1 MKDSLFLKEQNI
13 HSDWFS
19 FLNYENRSLILKIE
33 AEVEKSGFTPSAEKV
48 LRFLNFPL
56 TSAKIIILGQDPYP
70 QTGVATG
77 RAFEVGTL
85 KSWNQPFKNISLKN
99 ILRALYKAYSGQI
112 IKFSQLKEKFDN
124 EFPVL
129 PPGKLFEHW
138 EKQGVLLLNTS
149 FTCEPGKPGSHQKL
163 WEEFTSRLLA
173 FIQNNAQQATWFL
186 WGNHAREA
194 TKNLDL
200 PKSIKT
206 MHPMM
211 CHYAPERDSDFLYG
225 RINCFEPYIGE
236 IDWTG
241 FNLKNGVKSAPVLF

>member
-1 MKDSLFLKEQNI
+1 
-13 HSDWFS
+13 
-19 FLNYENRSLILKIE
+19 
-33 AEVEKSGFTPSAEKV
+33 
-48 LRFLNFPL
+48 
-56 TSAKIIILGQDPYP
+56 LGQDPYP

-124 EFPVL
+124 EFSVL

-149 FTCEPGKPGSHQKL
+149 FPTTTTISRKPT
-163 WEEFTSRLLA
+163 FPPRTSTLKR
-173 FIQNNAQQATWFL
+173 T
-186 WGNHAREA
+186 R
-194 TKNLDL
+194 
-200 PKSIKT
+200 PS
-206 MHPMM
+206 MRRSM
-211 CHYAPERDSDFLYG
+211 YG

>member
-1 MKDSLFLKEQNI
+1 MKNSLFVKEQNI

-19 FLNYENRSLILKIE
+19 FLTDENRSLIIKIE
-33 AEVEKSGFTPSAEKV
+33 AEVEKTGFTPPEDKV
-48 LRFLNFPL
+48 FRFLSFPL
-56 TSAKIIILGQDPYP
+56 ASAKIIILGQDPYP
-70 QTGVATG
+70 QPGAATG

-99 ILRALYKAYSGQI
+99 ILRALYKAYTGEV
-112 IKFSQLKEKFDN
+112 IKFSQLKEKLDN

-129 PPGKLFEHW
+129 PPGKLFSHW

-163 WEEFTSRLLA
+163 WEEFTSRLLV
-173 FIQNNAQQATWFL
+173 FIQNKTPQATWFL

-200 PKSIKT
+200 SKSIET

-211 CHYAPERDSDFLYG
+211 CHEAPGRDSDFLYG
-225 RINCFEPYIGE
+225 KTNCFESFIGE

-241 FNLKNGVKSAPVLF
+241 YNLKKGMKNAPLLF